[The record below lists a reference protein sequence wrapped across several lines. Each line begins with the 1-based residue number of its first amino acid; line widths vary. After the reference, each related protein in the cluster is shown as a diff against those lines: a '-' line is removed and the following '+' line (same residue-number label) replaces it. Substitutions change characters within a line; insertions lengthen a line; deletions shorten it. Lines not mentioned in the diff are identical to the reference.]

1 VTYLQGRKIAHGT
14 LATLLVLGSSNLGVV
29 GDLAARNV
37 LVDSR
42 RGCVLADFD
51 LARWPG
57 SVEQKCADQVP
68 VRWAANELFHKKT
81 PPTMAS
87 DIYSLGQC
95 ELVNCN

>member
-1 VTYLQGRKIAHGT
+1 MSA
-14 LATLLVLGSSNLGVV
+14 

-42 RGCVLADFD
+42 RGCILADFD

-68 VRWAANELFHKKT
+68 VRWAAPELFRKKK
-81 PPTMAS
+81 PTLKS
-87 DIYSLGQC
+87 DVWSLGTLKAKPDLAVGLTC
-95 ELVNCN
+95 VV